1 MLSQFNKKLGHNNAG
16 ISSKIS
22 KNENTKHYSA
32 LKYGT

>member
-22 KNENTKHYSA
+22 KNENIKHYSA
-32 LKYGT
+32 LNYET

>member
-22 KNENTKHYSA
+22 KNENTKRYSA